1 MRIQAPAPKQ
11 HEPSSLPHKHES
23 APPLETASHGV
34 FRHGALQDLVDRSPR
49 MLAQRRVVQGV
60 HQRRIDYVGEG
71 LERRPLHADVKPRV
85 RVAFQRIKTSLTKE
99 DQQAFESAF
108 GEDPDNLSLGHRLI
122 ELAHDATEHGEVD
135 LDNDQHV
142 MALFHE
148 VMALERHSLDAY
160 DFSTELAKVFG
171 LHGSGALSA
180 PDLSPP
186 VTGDEHVR
194 LVKAVGDA
202 FNEMWVRD
210 AVRSVRL
217 RPQGKSEKVRDGD
230 TPVALDNREHLT
242 KVYTALVRKQRES
255 STKDGPG
262 ASAIWSERV
271 WDTVYLGTGPAVA
284 YHMVANRL
292 GSDPLQTLVIGRVQP
307 WEPGSR
313 NDRAFKSVNHPLGWI
328 SPQRGRAD
336 DPESFADT
344 GEFSVEVAEV
354 LKAHSVLQIDT
365 DVRSGGVR
373 KAEADPAYYE
383 VETGRGTFRARH
395 LVSALGIGKHKPP
408 IDVEDFERRQASGD
422 NVRVLD
428 MDEFHRQLGKPDSEL
443 NRVRA
448 HRGADFSIVLAGPN
462 AGVDVAYSATNAD
475 IKVTWF
481 AASKPAWV
489 KGFANYKIKTSNLT
503 VVLAYFGNYQ
513 RVTGVGVNEGVTVT
527 AGQDRHSA
535 GVADILTRNGVPSVL
550 KASEAPKTAFDYL
563 VYAVGPDES
572 ASGALDAG
580 LKAALENKAADIPDA
595 DYRFTQPASIG
606 GTVEQQRTREEVQ
619 LAAGP
624 VKEKLEAALARWY
637 GRERVEREPEAVAKT
652 IAAIESALGGLAPL
666 AELKTSATL
675 NLRLGGGDD
684 GTSLEVIGA
693 QAARVAGKDKA
704 MEPVISSL
712 GPTVVGNDQ
721 LTPSRSRA
729 EASAGVLPAY
739 LGKATGGVD
748 LATDDQ
754 VAIAAF
760 VAMAFDLPPLLA
772 DYVTRRIIQDR
783 VGTAPKATLGDSTGL
798 RPEEGVPASF
808 GREFRERWIAILERL
823 EALTKQG

>member
-1 MRIQAPAPKQ
+1 MSIQAPAPKQ
-11 HEPSSLPHKHES
+11 HEPSPLSHEHEP
-23 APPLETASHGV
+23 ALGIASQGV
-34 FRHGALQDLVDRSPR
+34 LRLGALQDLVDRSPR
-49 MLAQRRVVQGV
+49 MLAQRQVVQGV
-60 HQRRIDYVGEG
+60 HQRRIDYVGAS
-71 LERRPLHADVKPRV
+71 LESRPRHADVKPRV
-85 RVAFQRIKTSLTKE
+85 RAAFQRIKTRLAKE

-160 DFSTELAKVFG
+160 DFSTELAKEFG
-171 LHGSGALSA
+171 RLGSVALSA

-186 VTGDEHVR
+186 VNPGEHTQ
-194 LVKAVGDA
+194 LVKAVGGA

-210 AVRSVRL
+210 AVRSVGL
-217 RPQGKSEKVRDGD
+217 RPQGKSETARGGD
-230 TPVALDNREHLT
+230 TPVALDNLEHLK

-262 ASAIWSERV
+262 ASATWRERI
-271 WDTVYLGTGPAVA
+271 WDTVYLGAGPAVA

-328 SPQRGRAD
+328 SPKRGRAD

-344 GEFSVEVAEV
+344 GDFSVEVAQV

-365 DVRSGGVR
+365 DIRSGGVR
-373 KAEADPAYYE
+373 KAEAGQAYYE

-408 IDVEDFERRQASGD
+408 LDAADFESRQASGG

-443 NRVRA
+443 NRVRSQ
-448 HRGADFSIVLAGPN
+448 RGADFSIVLAGPN
-462 AGVDVAYSATNAD
+462 AGVDVAYSATKAD

-481 AASKPAWV
+481 AASQPAWV
-489 KGFANYKIKTSNLT
+489 EGFANFKIRTSNLT
-503 VVLAYFGNYQ
+503 VVLAYFGDYQ
-513 RVTGVGVNEGVTVT
+513 RRTGVGVTEGVTVT
-527 AGQDRHSA
+527 AGKDRYTEK
-535 GVADILTRNGVPSVL
+535 VADILTQAGVQRVL
-550 KASEAPKTAFDYL
+550 KASDAPDSTFDYL

-580 LKAALENKAADIPDA
+580 LKAALENKDADIPDA
-595 DYRFTQPASIG
+595 DHRFTQPASIG
-606 GTVEQQRTREEVQ
+606 GTEEQQRTREEVQ

-624 VKEKLEAALARWY
+624 VKEKLEAALERWY
-637 GRERVEREPEAVAKT
+637 GRERIEREPEVVAKAIEAIAVA
-652 IAAIESALGGLAPL
+652 LDGLEPL
-666 AELKTSATL
+666 AALQPSATL
-675 NLRLGGGDD
+675 NLRLRGDD

-693 QAARVAGKDKA
+693 QAARVTGKEKA
-704 MEPVISSL
+704 MAPVISSL

-772 DYVTRRIIQDR
+772 DYVTRRIIEDR

-798 RPEEGVPASF
+798 RPKDGDPASF
-808 GREFRERWIAILERL
+808 GRAFREKWIALLKQL
-823 EALTKQG
+823 EALTQ

>member
-1 MRIQAPAPKQ
+1 MSIQAPAPKQ
-11 HEPSSLPHKHES
+11 HEPSPLSQEHEP
-23 APPLETASHGV
+23 ARGTASQGV
-34 FRHGALQDLVDRSPR
+34 FRLGALQDLVDRSPR
-49 MLAQRRVVQGV
+49 MLAQRQVVQGV
-60 HQRRIDYVGEG
+60 HQRRIGYVGAG
-71 LERRPLHADVKPRV
+71 LESRPRHADVKPRV
-85 RVAFQRIKTSLTKE
+85 RAAFQRIKPSLTKE
-99 DQQAFESAF
+99 DQQAFEAAF
-108 GEDPDNLSLGHRLI
+108 GEDRDNLSLGHRLI

-135 LDNDQHV
+135 LDNEQHV

-160 DFSTELAKVFG
+160 DFSTKLAKEFSRHDRAG
-171 LHGSGALSA
+171 LAL

-186 VTGDEHVR
+186 VTQEEHTQ
-194 LVKAVGDA
+194 LVKAVGGA

-210 AVRSVRL
+210 AVRSVGL
-217 RPQGKSEKVRDGD
+217 RPQGKSEKVRGGD
-230 TPVALDNREHLT
+230 TQVALHDTDHLK

-255 STKDGPG
+255 SSKDASG
-262 ASAIWSERV
+262 ASATWRERI
-271 WDTVYLGTGPAVA
+271 WDTVYLGAGPAVA

-292 GSDPLQTLVIGRVQP
+292 GSDPLQTLVIGHVQP
-307 WEPGSR
+307 WQPGSR

-328 SPQRGRAD
+328 SPKRGRAD
-336 DPESFADT
+336 DPTSFADT
-344 GEFSVEVAEV
+344 GEFSAEVAEV

-365 DVRSGGVR
+365 DIKNGGVR
-373 KAEADPAYYE
+373 KADAGQAYYE

-395 LVSALGIGKHKPP
+395 VVSALGIGKHKPP
-408 IDVEDFERRQASGD
+408 IKDEEEFERRQASGV

-428 MDEFHRQLGKPDSEL
+428 MDEFHRQLGKEDSDL
-443 NRVRA
+443 NKVRRQ
-448 HRGADFSIVLAGPN
+448 RGAEFSIVLAGPN

-489 KGFANYKIKTSNLT
+489 EGFANFKIKTSNLT
-503 VVLAYFGNYQ
+503 VVLAYFGDYQ
-513 RVTGVGVNEGVTVT
+513 RQTGVGVTEGVKVT
-527 AGQDRHSA
+527 ADADRYDDQVAELLKQA
-535 GVADILTRNGVPSVL
+535 GVPRVL
-550 KASEAPKTAFDYL
+550 KASDAPDSAFDYL

-580 LKAALENKAADIPDA
+580 LKAALENKDANIPDA
-595 DYRFTQPASIG
+595 DHRFTQPASLG
-606 GTVEQQRTREEVQ
+606 GTAEEERTRDDVQ

-624 VKEKLEAALARWY
+624 VEKKLEAALERWY
-637 GRERVEREPEAVAKT
+637 GSERIEREPGLVAKSMAGIKSLLDGLT
-652 IAAIESALGGLAPL
+652 SLVALPP
-666 AELKTSATL
+666 SATL
-675 NLRLGGGDD
+675 NLRLRGDD

-693 QAARVAGKDKA
+693 QAARVTGKEKEMA
-704 MEPVISSL
+704 PVIASL

-739 LGKATGGVD
+739 LGKETGGVD

-783 VGTAPKATLGDSTGL
+783 VGTALKATLGDSTGL
-798 RPEEGVPASF
+798 RPKEGDPASF
-808 GREFRERWIAILERL
+808 GQAFREKWTALLKQLET
-823 EALTKQG
+823 LTQ